1 MQLYEEK
8 LIEKGVEIYANNVKI
23 ETNHTACVSK
33 GTLEVIEKTGKE
45 VPVEF
50 VEQPQERTSESDEQ

>member
-1 MQLYEEK
+1 MALKRLQLYEEK

-33 GTLEVIEKTGKE
+33 GTLEVIEK
-45 VPVEF
+45 
-50 VEQPQERTSESDEQ
+50 QERRFR